1 MKFCLNHLAKA
12 SSNSKITIR
21 TTDSRWLITKCL
33 DIYDDRVTRFF
44 GARLVLPDI
53 FVDFRISKVET
64 LKNKCEKFD
73 YIEKSEK
80 YL

>member
-1 MKFCLNHLAKA
+1 M
-12 SSNSKITIR
+12 
-21 TTDSRWLITKCL
+21 KCL
-33 DIYDDRVTRFF
+33 DICDGRVTRFF
-44 GARLVLPDI
+44 GARSVLPDI

-64 LKNKCEKFD
+64 LKNKFEKFD